1 VVSAVSACLCGLPD
15 PLMVSE
21 ARAQGEVRTLN
32 LLHQQLS
39 RRLWLGQET
48 SLIDDRFVRVVTS
61 DAKGCEQDLEFQ
73 EHRILAGIH
82 HKGQYSPGVMIDRM
96 PEPPRVLLAADK
108 RPHFVQLHFLNLVDH
123 HSGWRLIACSP

>member
-1 VVSAVSACLCGLPD
+1 
-15 PLMVSE
+15 MVSE

-61 DAKGCEQDLEFQ
+61 DAKGCEQDAEIQ
-73 EHRILAGIH
+73 ELRIL
-82 HKGQYSPGVMIDRM
+82 PGADDVCEHAPRAMIKRM
-96 PEPPRVLLAADK
+96 PQPSSGRFGPDIT
-108 RPHFVQLHFLNLVDH
+108 PH
-123 HSGWRLIACSP
+123 LIQRGGAP